1 MDQKHGSELQPLP
14 SGEVLRIL
22 EWGISCSRPLLCG
35 EEEEEEREFE
45 EERVGEE
52 DKEGSARGGEME
64 EEEGSHPCTMPS
76 STSSP
81 ESDWNKYPNWNQQG
95 NR

>member
-1 MDQKHGSELQPLP
+1 M
-14 SGEVLRIL
+14 

-35 EEEEEEREFE
+35 EEEEEREFE

-52 DKEGSARGGEME
+52 DEEGSANGGEIE
-64 EEEGSHPCTMPS
+64 EEEGSHPRTMPS

-81 ESDWNKYPNWNQQG
+81 ESD
-95 NR
+95 